1 MTTIN
6 TIEDVLRAVREDR
19 EVRAALRREL
29 LTEELLALPQQVSA
43 LTKSMEA
50 YRETTDQRISALTKS
65 VEATNQQVSALT
77 KSMEAYRETTDQ
89 RISALTKSVEAYRE
103 TTDQRISALTKSTE
117 AYREATDR
125 QFDIIVNRLDRQ
137 HEMYRRQHD
146 DLARFRGNYAVD
158 AARNSDMEIAELFA
172 QLRGMRRIQV
182 RALNKDE
189 LDEMLNENYEAVEAL
204 RLRDMAWRT
213 FPKSDIIAEVTDRGN
228 SRPGF
233 FIAVEASYTGSAED
247 ALKAT
252 DHAKILR
259 HATGRDAYA
268 VVAGVRM
275 GPSVEGR
282 VFDEIARFVEA
293 DDDGSAFWYPLD
305 EDELEPPDPY

>member
-1 MTTIN
+1 MMTIN

-89 RISALTKSVEAYRE
+89 RISALTKSVEA
-103 TTDQRISALTKSTE
+103 S
-117 AYREATDR
+117 REAADR
-125 QFDIIVNRLDRQ
+125 KFDIIVNRLDRQ

-172 QLRGMRRIQV
+172 HLRGMRRIQV
-182 RALNKDE
+182 RALNKHE

-204 RLRDMAWRT
+204 RLRDRAWRT

-233 FIAVEASYTGSAED
+233 FIAIEASYTGNAED

-259 HATGRDAYA
+259 RATGRDAYA

-293 DDDGSAFWYPLD
+293 DDEDSAFWYPLD